1 MAEPQDPQLATNP
14 LYIQR
19 AERAK
24 ADKPPARSSPL
35 GAVAHTRFPGS
46 SRRQMVEGILAQDRD
61 LVADSFGTVYYKPAT
76 VCGIELKLEPVQ
88 PCIGT
93 VVHGID
99 LATDLDDPE
108 MVAFLRKLWLERR
121 VIMFRNQAHL
131 TRPQMVAFA
140 EHFGEVGAPF
150 GEREHM
156 PNSPQDLNQQVKV
169 RGIPNM
175 LVLPSDETVPNAASG
190 WHADA
195 TWQPRP
201 PMGSILMCREA
212 PPVGGDTCF
221 CDCHGMWEGLPLEVK
236 RRVEHLA
243 AVHIGSVGHQMD
255 GVTPVAVHPV
265 ARTHPET
272 GRTTLYVQ
280 QGFVR
285 RFTDE
290 HGVPQDE
297 EKALLWRMK
306 LQEGRPEYT
315 CRFRWEPGS
324 IAMWDNR
331 CVLHTASADFW
342 PHRRLMERLT
352 ILDYDESRR
361 TPYYAPQDTDGRAMR
376 TGSDAGGSAP
386 RRETG

>member
-1 MAEPQDPQLATNP
+1 MSQPQDPQLAANP
-14 LYIQR
+14 LYLR
-19 AERAK
+19 HAERAK
-24 ADKPPARSSPL
+24 ADKPPNRSSPM
-35 GAVAHTRFPGS
+35 GAVAQARFPS
-46 SRRQMVEGILAQDRD
+46 TSRREMMDGILGQDGD
-61 LVADSFGTVYYKPAT
+61 LVAGSFGTVHYKPVT
-76 VCGIELKLEPVQ
+76 VCGIELKLEPAQ
-88 PCIGT
+88 PSIGT

-99 LATDLDDPE
+99 LAKDLDHPDV
-108 MVAFLRKLWLERR
+108 VAFLRALWLERR
-121 VIMFRNQAHL
+121 VIMFRNQNHL
-131 TRPQMVAFA
+131 TREQMVTFA
-140 EHFGEVGAPF
+140 EHFGEVGEQF
-150 GEREHM
+150 GEREHR
-156 PNSPQDLNQQVKV
+156 PNSPHDLNQQVKV
-169 RGIPNM
+169 KGIPNM

-221 CDCHGMWEGLPLEVK
+221 SDCHGMWEGLPRDVK
-236 RRVEHLA
+236 QRVEHLTA
-243 AVHIGSVGHQMD
+243 IHIGGVGHQMD
-255 GVTPVAVHPV
+255 GVTPVAEHPV

-285 RFTDE
+285 RFAEQHD
-290 HGVPQDE
+290 VPEDE
-297 EKALLWRMK
+297 ENALLWRMK

-352 ILDYDESRR
+352 ILDYDAARR
-361 TPYYAPQDTDGRAMR
+361 TPFYAPN
-376 TGSDAGGSAP
+376 
-386 RRETG
+386 EH

>member
-14 LYIQR
+14 TYVQR

-24 ADKPPARSSPL
+24 ADKPPSRSTSL
-35 GAVAHTRFPGS
+35 GAVAQVRSPGS
-46 SRRQMVEGILAQDRD
+46 SRREMMEAILAQDGD
-61 LVADSFGTVYYKPAT
+61 LVPGTFGTVYYKPVT
-76 VCGIELKLEPVQ
+76 VCGIDLKLEPVQ
-88 PCIGT
+88 PSIGT

-99 LATDLDDPE
+99 LAHDLDDPE
-108 MVAFLRKLWLERR
+108 MVTFLRELWLERR

-131 TRPQMVAFA
+131 TRDEMVEFA

-156 PNSPQDLNQQVKV
+156 PNSPHDLNQQVKV
-169 RGIPNM
+169 EGIPNM

-221 CDCHGMWEGLPLEVK
+221 CDCHGMWEGLPVDIK
-236 RRVEHLA
+236 QRIEHLT
-243 AVHIGSVGHQMD
+243 AVHIGSAGHQMD

-285 RFTDE
+285 RFSVE
-290 HGVPQDE
+290 HGVPEDE
-297 EKALLWRMK
+297 EKTLLRRMK

-324 IAMWDNR
+324 MAMWDNR

-352 ILDYDESRR
+352 ILDFDESRR
-361 TPYYAPQDTDGRAMR
+361 TPYYAPQ
-376 TGSDAGGSAP
+376 
-386 RRETG
+386 EH

>member
-1 MAEPQDPQLATNP
+1 MPSILARLATKAKENQEAIVSQPQDPQLATNP
-14 LYIQR
+14 LYVR
-19 AERAK
+19 HSARAK
-24 ADKPPARSSPL
+24 ADKPPIRSSPL
-35 GAVAHTRFPGS
+35 GAVAQVRFPSG
-46 SRRQMVEGILAQDRD
+46 RRREMVEGILAQDRD
-61 LVADSFGTVYYKPAT
+61 LVAGSFGTVYYKPVT

-88 PCIGT
+88 PSIGT

-99 LATDLDDPE
+99 LATDLEDSE
-108 MVAFLRKLWLERR
+108 MVTFLRELWLQRR
-121 VIMFRNQAHL
+121 VIMFRGQDHL
-131 TRPQMVAFA
+131 TREQMVTFA
-140 EHFGEVGAPF
+140 QRFGELGAQF

-156 PNSPQDLNQQVKV
+156 PNSPHDLNQQVKV
-169 RGIPNM
+169 DGIPNM

-195 TWQPRP
+195 TWQARP
-201 PMGSILMCREA
+201 PMASILMCREA

-221 CDCHGMWEGLPLEVK
+221 CDCYGMWEGLPLEIK
-236 RRVEHLA
+236 ERLERLT
-243 AVHIGSVGHQMD
+243 AVHIGSVGHQMN

-285 RFTDE
+285 RFAEE
-290 HGVPQDE
+290 HGVPEDE

-361 TPYYAPQDTDGRAMR
+361 TPYYAPV
-376 TGSDAGGSAP
+376 
-386 RRETG
+386 EY

>member
-1 MAEPQDPQLATNP
+1 MAEPQDPQLANNP
-14 LYIQR
+14 LYIRR
-19 AERAK
+19 AEAAK
-24 ADKPPARSSPL
+24 ADHPPAPSSPL
-35 GAVAHTRFPGS
+35 GAVAQARLPGS
-46 SRRQMVEGILAQDRD
+46 TSRREMIEGILAQDGD
-61 LVADSFGTVYYKPAT
+61 LVRGSFGTVHYKPVT

-88 PCIGT
+88 PSIGT
-93 VVHGID
+93 IVHGID
-99 LATDLDDPE
+99 LATDLEDPD
-108 MVAFLRKLWLERR
+108 MVTFLRELWLERR
-121 VIMFRNQAHL
+121 VIMFRNQNHL
-131 TRPQMVAFA
+131 TRTKMVSFA
-140 EHFGEVGAPF
+140 ERFGEVGAPF

-156 PNSPQDLNQQVKV
+156 PNSPHDLNQQVKV
-169 RGIPNM
+169 KGIPNM

-221 CDCHGMWEGLPLEVK
+221 CDCYGMWQGLPEEIKQRL
-236 RRVEHLA
+236 EHLS
-243 AVHIGSVGHQMD
+243 AVHMGSVGHQMD
-255 GVTPVAVHPV
+255 GITPVAVHPV

-272 GRTTLYVQ
+272 GQTSLYVQ
-280 QGFVR
+280 QGFVH
-285 RFTDE
+285 RFAEE

-361 TPYYAPQDTDGRAMR
+361 TPYYAPVDH
-376 TGSDAGGSAP
+376 
-386 RRETG
+386 

>member
-1 MAEPQDPQLATNP
+1 MTVSEPQDPQLANNP
-14 LYIQR
+14 TYIQR
-19 AERAK
+19 AERAR
-24 ADKPPARSSPL
+24 ADKPPARSTPL
-35 GAVAHTRFPGS
+35 GAVAQVRSPGT
-46 SRRQMVEGILAQDRD
+46 SRREMIEGILAQDRD
-61 LVADSFGTVYYKPAT
+61 LVAGNFGTVHYKPVT
-76 VCGIELKLEPVQ
+76 VGGIALKLEPLQ
-88 PCIGT
+88 PSIGT

-99 LATDLDDPE
+99 LAADLDDPE
-108 MVAFLRKLWLERR
+108 MVTFLRALWLERR
-121 VIMFRNQAHL
+121 VIGFRDQGHL
-131 TRPQMVAFA
+131 TRMQMVAFA
-140 EHFGEVGAPF
+140 ERFGEVGAPF

-156 PNSPQDLNQQVKV
+156 PNSPHDLNQQIKD
-169 RGIPNM
+169 RDIPNM

-221 CDCHGMWEGLPLEVK
+221 CDCHGMWEGLPLETK
-236 RRVEHLA
+236 QRVEHLT

-285 RFTDE
+285 RFAQV
-290 HGVPQDE
+290 HGVPEDE

-352 ILDYDESRR
+352 ILDRDESRR
-361 TPYYAPQDTDGRAMR
+361 TPYYAP
-376 TGSDAGGSAP
+376 
-386 RRETG
+386 

>member
-1 MAEPQDPQLATNP
+1 MAEPQDPQLANNR
-14 LYIQR
+14 LYIR
-19 AERAK
+19 LAERAK
-24 ADKPPARSSPL
+24 ADKPPTRSSPL
-35 GAVAHTRFPGS
+35 GAVAQARLPGS
-46 SRRQMVEGILAQDRD
+46 ESRQEMIDGILAQDGD
-61 LVADSFGTVYYKPAT
+61 LVAGNFGTVYYKPAT

-88 PCIGT
+88 PSIGT

-99 LATDLDDPE
+99 LATDLDDPD
-108 MVAFLRKLWLERR
+108 MVTFLRELWLERR
-121 VIMFRNQAHL
+121 VIMFRNQDHL
-131 TRPQMVAFA
+131 TREQMVTFA
-140 EHFGEVGAPF
+140 EHFGEVGAQF

-156 PNSPQDLNQQVKV
+156 PNSPHDLNQQVKV
-169 RGIPNM
+169 KGIPNM

-221 CDCHGMWEGLPLEVK
+221 CDCYGMWEGLPLEVK
-236 RRVEHLA
+236 QRVEPLT

-255 GVTPVAVHPV
+255 GITPVAVHPV

-272 GRTTLYVQ
+272 GQTTLYVQ
-280 QGFVR
+280 QGFVK
-285 RFTDE
+285 RFAEE
-290 HGVPQDE
+290 HGVPEDE

-324 IAMWDNR
+324 ITMWDNR

-361 TPYYAPQDTDGRAMR
+361 TPYYAPEEHGRAL
-376 TGSDAGGSAP
+376 
-386 RRETG
+386 

>member
-1 MAEPQDPQLATNP
+1 MSQPQDPQLASNP
-14 LYIQR
+14 LYLR
-19 AERAK
+19 HAERAK
-24 ADKPPARSSPL
+24 ADKPPNRSSPL
-35 GAVAHTRFPGS
+35 GAVAQVRFPS
-46 SRRQMVEGILAQDRD
+46 VSRREMVDGILAQDRD
-61 LVADSFGTVYYKPAT
+61 LVAGSFGTVYYKPAT

-88 PCIGT
+88 PSIGT

-99 LATDLDDPE
+99 LARDLDDPD
-108 MVAFLRKLWLERR
+108 MVTFLRALWLERR
-121 VIMFRNQAHL
+121 VIMFRNQNHL
-131 TRPQMVAFA
+131 TRQQMVTFA
-140 EHFGEVGAPF
+140 EHFGEVGEQF
-150 GEREHM
+150 GEREHR
-156 PNSPQDLNQQVKV
+156 PNSPHDLNQQVKV
-169 RGIPNM
+169 KGIPNM

-236 RRVEHLA
+236 QRVEHLT
-243 AVHIGSVGHQMD
+243 AVHMGSVGHQMD
-255 GVTPVAVHPV
+255 GVTPVAVHPA

-285 RFTDE
+285 RFAEE
-290 HGVPQDE
+290 HGVPEDE
-297 EKALLWRMK
+297 QKSLLWRMK

-361 TPYYAPQDTDGRAMR
+361 TPYYAPH
-376 TGSDAGGSAP
+376 
-386 RRETG
+386 EH